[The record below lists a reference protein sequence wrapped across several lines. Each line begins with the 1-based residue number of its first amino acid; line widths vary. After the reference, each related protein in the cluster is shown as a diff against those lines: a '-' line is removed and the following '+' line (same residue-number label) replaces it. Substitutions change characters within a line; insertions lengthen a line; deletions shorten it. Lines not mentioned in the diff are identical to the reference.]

1 MDHGGIFY
9 KIESLFFKK
18 CKFCQDLLV
27 KSVIENYLIETGEIM
42 RKIFVAGNW
51 KMNKTI
57 AEAQDL
63 LEAMLPQLAEIDNV
77 EKGVAP
83 VYLAIPS
90 VVEQCRESGV
100 KVGAQN
106 VFWEASGAYTGEV
119 APAMVAEVCD
129 FVIVGHSERR
139 KYFGETD
146 ETVNKRLK
154 AALAAG
160 LEVIVCVG
168 ETLEENEA
176 GLTAAVVTRQL
187 TEGLAGITEAQAAK
201 ITIAYEP
208 VWAIGT
214 GLAATPE
221 DANRVHKDVIR
232 PLLKQQ
238 FGKLTSQQMRIQY
251 GGSITADNAA
261 ELFAMSDIDGG
272 LVGGASLKADSFVA
286 IVQAA
291 SKVALEKK
299 EL

>member
-1 MDHGGIFY
+1 
-9 KIESLFFKK
+9 
-18 CKFCQDLLV
+18 
-27 KSVIENYLIETGEIM
+27 M

-57 AEAQDL
+57 AEAKDL
-63 LEAMLPQLAEIDNV
+63 VKAMLPELEKIENV
-77 EKGVAP
+77 DKAVCP
-83 VYLAIPS
+83 SYLAVPAVAELCKGTS
-90 VVEQCRESGV
+90 L

-106 VFWEASGAYTGEV
+106 LFWEPNGAYTAEV
-119 APAMVAEVCD
+119 APEMVAEVCD
-129 FVIVGHSERR
+129 YVIVGHSERR

-154 AALAAG
+154 AALDVG
-160 LEVIVCVG
+160 LKVIVCVG

-176 GLTAAVVTRQL
+176 GKTEDVVSRQIKQ
-187 TEGLAGITEAQAAK
+187 GLADITEAQAAD

-214 GLAATPE
+214 GRAATPE
-221 DANRVHKDVIR
+221 DANNVHKNVIR
-232 PLLKQQ
+232 PLLKEQ
-238 FGKLTSQQMRIQY
+238 FGEARAEAMRIQY
-251 GGSITADNAA
+251 GGSIKSHNAA

-286 IVQAA
+286 IIKAA
-291 SKVALEKK
+291 A

>member
-1 MDHGGIFY
+1 
-9 KIESLFFKK
+9 
-18 CKFCQDLLV
+18 
-27 KSVIENYLIETGEIM
+27 M

-57 AEAQDL
+57 AEAKEL
-63 LEAMLPQLAEIDNV
+63 VKAMLPELEKIENV
-77 EKGVAP
+77 DKAVCP
-83 VYLAIPS
+83 SYLAVPAVAELCKGTS
-90 VVEQCRESGV
+90 L

-106 VFWEASGAYTGEV
+106 LFWEPNGAYTAEV
-119 APAMVAEVCD
+119 APEMVAEVCD
-129 FVIVGHSERR
+129 YVIVGHSERR

-154 AALAAG
+154 AG
-160 LEVIVCVG
+160 LDVGLKVIVCVG

-176 GLTAAVVTRQL
+176 GKTEEVVSRQIKK
-187 TEGLAGITEAQAAK
+187 GLAGITEEQAAE

-214 GLAATPE
+214 GRAATPE
-221 DANRVHKDVIR
+221 DANNVHKNVIR
-232 PLLKQQ
+232 PLLKEQ
-238 FGKLTSQQMRIQY
+238 FGDDRAEAMRIQY
-251 GGSITADNAA
+251 GGSIKPHNAA

-286 IVQAA
+286 IIKAA
-291 SKVALEKK
+291 S

>member
-1 MDHGGIFY
+1 
-9 KIESLFFKK
+9 
-18 CKFCQDLLV
+18 
-27 KSVIENYLIETGEIM
+27 M

-57 AEAQDL
+57 AEAKEL
-63 LEAMLPQLAEIDNV
+63 VKAMLPELEKIENV
-77 EKGVAP
+77 DKAVCP
-83 VYLAIPS
+83 SYLAVPAVAELCQGTS
-90 VVEQCRESGV
+90 L

-106 VFWEASGAYTGEV
+106 LFWEPDGAYTAEV
-119 APAMVAEVCD
+119 APEMVAEVCD
-129 FVIVGHSERR
+129 YVIVGHSERR

-154 AALAAG
+154 AALDVG
-160 LEVIVCVG
+160 LKVIVCVG

-176 GLTAAVVTRQL
+176 SETEAVVSRQIKQ
-187 TEGLAGITEAQAAK
+187 GLADITEEQAAD

-214 GLAATPE
+214 GRAATPE
-221 DANRVHKDVIR
+221 DANDVHKNVIR
-232 PLLKQQ
+232 PLLKEQ
-238 FGKLTSQQMRIQY
+238 FGEDWAQAMRIQY
-251 GGSITADNAA
+251 GGSIKPHNAA

-286 IVQAA
+286 IIKAA
-291 SKVALEKK
+291 A

>member
-1 MDHGGIFY
+1 
-9 KIESLFFKK
+9 
-18 CKFCQDLLV
+18 
-27 KSVIENYLIETGEIM
+27 M

-57 AEAQDL
+57 AEAEAL
-63 LEAMLPQLAEIDNV
+63 VKAMLPQLAAIENV
-77 EKGVAP
+77 DMAVCP
-83 VYLAIPS
+83 SYLAVPAVAALCKGTS
-90 VVEQCRESGV
+90 L

-106 VFWEASGAYTGEV
+106 LFWEESGAYTAEV
-119 APAMVAEVCD
+119 APNMVAEVCD
-129 FVIVGHSERR
+129 YVIVGHSERR

-160 LEVIVCVG
+160 LKVIVCVG

-176 GLTAAVVTRQL
+176 GETEAVVTRQI
-187 TEGLAGITEAQAAK
+187 EKGLADITAAQSMD

-214 GLAATPE
+214 GRAATPE
-221 DANRVHKDVIR
+221 DANNVHKNVIR
-232 PLLKQQ
+232 PLLKKQ
-238 FGKLTSQQMRIQY
+238 FGAEYAEAMRIQY
-251 GGSITADNAA
+251 GGSIKPHNAA

-286 IVQAA
+286 IIKAA
-291 SKVALEKK
+291 S

>member
-1 MDHGGIFY
+1 
-9 KIESLFFKK
+9 
-18 CKFCQDLLV
+18 
-27 KSVIENYLIETGEIM
+27 M

-57 AEAQDL
+57 AEAKEL
-63 LEAMLPQLAEIDNV
+63 VKAMLPELEKIENV
-77 EKGVAP
+77 DKAVCP
-83 VYLAIPS
+83 SYLAVPAVAELCQGTS
-90 VVEQCRESGV
+90 L

-106 VFWEASGAYTGEV
+106 LFWEPNGAYTAEV
-119 APAMVAEVCD
+119 APEMVAEVCD
-129 FVIVGHSERR
+129 YVIVGHSERR

-154 AALAAG
+154 AALDVG
-160 LEVIVCVG
+160 LKVIVCVG

-176 GLTAAVVTRQL
+176 SETEAVVSRQIKQ
-187 TEGLAGITEAQAAK
+187 GLADITEEQAAD

-214 GLAATPE
+214 GRAATPE
-221 DANRVHKDVIR
+221 DANDVHKNVIR
-232 PLLKQQ
+232 PLLKEQ
-238 FGKLTSQQMRIQY
+238 FGDDRAEAMRIQY
-251 GGSITADNAA
+251 GGSIKPHNAA

-286 IVQAA
+286 IIKAA
-291 SKVALEKK
+291 A